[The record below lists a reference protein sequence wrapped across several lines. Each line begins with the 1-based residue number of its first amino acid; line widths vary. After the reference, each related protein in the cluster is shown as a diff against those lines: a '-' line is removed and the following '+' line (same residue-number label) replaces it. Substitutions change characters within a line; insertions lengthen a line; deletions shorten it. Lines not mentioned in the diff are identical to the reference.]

1 MVVGDEPPRHD
12 IRISFCDG
20 RDDQHDPGPVDPTVV
35 NDTSTPTDP
44 RRLVVMG
51 VSACG
56 KSTVARILA
65 ERLGYR
71 FLEGDD
77 LHSAANVAKMS
88 SGVPLDDADR
98 LPWLRAIARGMRQ
111 SSSREGVVVACS
123 ALTRRY
129 RDILRDGVEATFFI
143 HLEGDVEVL
152 RARVLAR
159 EHSFMPASLL
169 DSQLATLEPLG
180 TDEFG
185 MRVNFDRR
193 ASDIVDDIMKELKRT
208 SPR

>member
-1 MVVGDEPPRHD
+1 M
-12 IRISFCDG
+12 
-20 RDDQHDPGPVDPTVV
+20 
-35 NDTSTPTDP
+35 NDATTSTDL

-56 KSTVARILA
+56 KSTVAKVLA
-65 ERLGYR
+65 NRLDYR

-88 SGVPLDDADR
+88 SGIPLDDADR
-98 LPWLRAIARGMRQ
+98 LPWLRAIAHEMRQ
-111 SSSREGVVVACS
+111 PSSQGGIVVACS

-129 RDILRDGVEATFFI
+129 RDILRDGDHSTFFI
-143 HLEGDVEVL
+143 HLDGDVAVL

-180 TDEFG
+180 PDEFG
-185 MRVNFDRR
+185 TRVNFARR
-193 ASDIVDDIMKELKRT
+193 IDDVVDDVMSQIRRT
-208 SPR
+208 PPR

>member
-1 MVVGDEPPRHD
+1 M
-12 IRISFCDG
+12 
-20 RDDQHDPGPVDPTVV
+20 
-35 NDTSTPTDP
+35 NDTSTPTAL

-56 KSTVARILA
+56 KSTVARLLA
-65 ERLGYR
+65 QRLGYR

-98 LPWLRAIARGMRQ
+98 LPWLRAIAHEMRQ
-111 SSSREGVVVACS
+111 PPSREGVVVACS

-129 RDILRDGVEATFFI
+129 RDILRDGDESTFFI
-143 HLEGDVEVL
+143 HLEGNVEVL

-185 MRVNFDRR
+185 TRVNCDQR
-193 ASDIVDDIMKELKRT
+193 SHDIVDDIMKELKRT